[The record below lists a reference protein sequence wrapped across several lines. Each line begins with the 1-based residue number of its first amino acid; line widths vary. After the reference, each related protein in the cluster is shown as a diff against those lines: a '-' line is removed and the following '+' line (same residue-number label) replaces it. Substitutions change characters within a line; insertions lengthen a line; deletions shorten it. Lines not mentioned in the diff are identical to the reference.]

1 MKAKNVFILLLMLIV
16 AAGLMAVSYF
26 GIGKVKATSTNSQ
39 QTIELATN
47 ADGEYETEVQTDE
60 QGETLTEPV
69 TEAVTDEAGE
79 TVTDENGDAV
89 TEEVTDESGN
99 VVTEP
104 VYSYVI
110 SNGENAEPTTYDY
123 GYGSVK
129 AIKQG
134 LDLKG
139 GVYIVYQASKEAPT
153 EEEMAAAV
161 SMIQQRVTYKG
172 WYEAEVSQEG
182 DNRIRV
188 EIPGVEDAATAVD
201 EIGST
206 AHLTFQDEDGNVL
219 VDGSNV
225 KNAGKAYQN
234 NQVVVTLEF
243 DDEGTE
249 AFAGATTYCIGK
261 RLSIY
266 MDDQLLSAPTVQS
279 AITDGSAVITG
290 DFTADEAEE
299 LAAKIR
305 AGSLP
310 FNLEVIDYNEIGATL
325 GANSLSTSIK
335 AGLIGI
341 ALVFLFMLIVYRV
354 EGLAA
359 DIALVI
365 YMGLNLTIIS
375 LLGLTLT
382 LPGVAGIILGVGMA
396 VDANV
401 IIFER
406 IKDELNLGR
415 PLKGAI
421 KNGFS
426 RALTAIIDGNVTTLV
441 ACCVLMWLGT
451 GTIKGFA
458 QTLMLSIIIS
468 MITAVFITRIIVNA
482 LVGLGLSN
490 PKLYGAKN
498 K

>member
-1 MKAKNVFILLLMLIV
+1 MKAKNVLILLLMLIV
-16 AAGLMAVSYF
+16 AAGLVAVSYF
-26 GIGKVKATSTNSQ
+26 GIGRVKASAS
-39 QTIELATN
+39 A
-47 ADGEYETEVQTDE
+47 ADNGNYQLEAQTDE
-60 QGETLTEPV
+60 QGETVTEIV

-79 TVTDENGDAV
+79 AVTDEAGEAV
-89 TEEVTDESGN
+89 TEVVTDEDGN
-99 VVTEP
+99 PSTQPIYTVVPNSEA
-104 VYSYVI
+104 S
-110 SNGENAEPTTYDY
+110 AEVSTYDY

-139 GVYIVYQASKEAPT
+139 GVYIVFQADKENPT

-182 DNRIRV
+182 ERRIRV
-188 EIPGVEDAATAVD
+188 EIPGVEDAKTAVD

-206 AHLTFQDEDGNVL
+206 AHLTFQDENGLIL

-234 NQVVVTLEF
+234 NQTVVTLEF
-243 DDEGTE
+243 DQEGKE
-249 AFAGATTYCIGK
+249 AFAGATTVNVGK
-261 RLSIY
+261 RLGIY
-266 MDDQLLSAPTVQS
+266 MDDQLISNPTVNQ
-279 AITDGSAVITG
+279 AITDGQAIITG
-290 DFTADEAEE
+290 DFTAEEAED

-305 AGSLP
+305 AGALP
-310 FNLEVIDYNEIGATL
+310 FNLEVIDYSEIGATL
-325 GANSLSTSIK
+325 GANSLSTSVK
-335 AGLIGI
+335 AGFIGI
-341 ALVFLFMLIVYRV
+341 ALVFLFMLIIYRV
-354 EGLAA
+354 EGIAA

-365 YMGLNLTIIS
+365 YTGIVLLVIS
-375 LLGLTLT
+375 LLGITLT
-382 LPGVAGIILGVGMA
+382 LPGVAGIILGVGLA

-415 PLKGAI
+415 PLRGAI

-426 RALTAIIDGNVTTLV
+426 RALSAIIDGNVTTLV

-458 QTLMLSIIIS
+458 QTLMLSIIVS
-468 MITAVFITRIIVNA
+468 MFTAIFITRIIINA
-482 LVGLGLSN
+482 LVGLGLTN
-490 PKLYGAKN
+490 PKLYGSKN